1 MWQRARVIVL
11 YYEASNRA
19 PMVAKYKWKYKVH
32 ILNHY
37 SRYRRV
43 LTGLCP
49 VAAADYDDDIWYSI
63 EVPSV

>member
-1 MWQRARVIVL
+1 
-11 YYEASNRA
+11 
-19 PMVAKYKWKYKVH
+19 MVAKYKWKYKVH